1 MKKRYNLKR
10 TVSVALRPDLV
21 AKLDQM
27 AEREYT
33 SRSQLIEKILR
44 MYMLMEDKYGT
55 EAEQGADRV

>member
-21 AKLDQM
+21 AKLDKM

>member
-1 MKKRYNLKR
+1 MKRRYNLKR

>member
-1 MKKRYNLKR
+1 MKKRYNLKQA
-10 TVSVALRPDLV
+10 VSVALRPDLV

-44 MYMLMEDKYGT
+44 MYLLMEDKYGT

>member
-1 MKKRYNLKR
+1 MKRRYNLKR

-21 AKLDQM
+21 AKLDKM